1 MAATSRVEVVK
12 NFAFNMLLRSVSLD
26 HEGGR
31 GHPSGGLGGYMIR
44 IVEAASQQRHA
55 ASLRQHFELRHA
67 IFVRER
73 GWTDFDRGDIET
85 DQYDNHHA
93 VYALCIG
100 ADQQV
105 IGCFRLYP
113 TVLPHMISE
122 SFAWTVEGAVIQEP
136 DVLELTRFGIKKGHR
151 GGPVY
156 LELFLGLTEY
166 CLHNGISGTTALI
179 RAVRKPVMEDYGLS
193 VRALGPLLPIDGEM
207 HLAVH
212 FAMDETVL
220 ERLRQRAGVSGS
232 VLEN

>member
-1 MAATSRVEVVK
+1 MRAGAGTRP
-12 NFAFNMLLRSVSLD
+12 A
-26 HEGGR
+26 GWGA
-31 GHPSGGLGGYMIR
+31 GMIR
-44 IVEAASQQRHA
+44 IVDAHSRQRHA

-85 DQYDNHHA
+85 DQYDNDHA
-93 VYALCIG
+93 VYALSID
-100 ADQQV
+100 ADQRV

-122 SFAWTVEGAVIQEP
+122 SFAWTVSGAVIQEP
-136 DVLELTRFGIKKGHR
+136 DVLELTRFGIMKDCR
-151 GGPVY
+151 GGAAY

-166 CLHNGISGTTALI
+166 CLRNGISGTTALI

-193 VRALGPLLPIDGEM
+193 VRALGPLLPIDGDM

-212 FAMDETVL
+212 FAMDEAVL
-220 ERLRQRAGVSGS
+220 QRLRQRAGVFGS
-232 VLEN
+232 VLENSS